1 MGYSSLAQGFMP
13 AHNNNYQKGR
23 SGQKISK
30 ITIHHMAGVLTA
42 ERCGEIFQDS
52 KRKASSNYG
61 IGDDGKILC
70 YVDEDNRAYTSSS
83 KSNDCQAITIEV
95 SNALIGGEWPVS
107 AAAWESLINLCV
119 DICRRYGF
127 RLVYD
132 GTPNGSLTRHNMFA
146 ATSCPGPYLQGKFPE
161 LIEIVNDRFE
171 NEWPVP
177 SPDPE
182 PVPETEVEGYLVKV
196 TANVLNIRDDAGI
209 EYEITGQIK
218 DHGTYTIIAEKD
230 GTGASKW
237 GKLKSGAGWISLDYA
252 ERVTSGTAKQE
263 NDGPQIRKGSKI
275 MFTGAMSY
283 SGIRLAN
290 WTKGSIFDVIEIS
303 GDRVVIGKGT
313 AVTAAVNIRDCQPI

>member
-1 MGYSSLAQGFMP
+1 
-13 AHNNNYQKGR
+13 
-23 SGQKISK
+23 
-30 ITIHHMAGVLTA
+30 
-42 ERCGEIFQDS
+42 
-52 KRKASSNYG
+52 
-61 IGDDGKILC
+61 
-70 YVDEDNRAYTSSS
+70 
-83 KSNDCQAITIEV
+83 
-95 SNALIGGEWPVS
+95 
-107 AAAWESLINLCV
+107 
-119 DICRRYGF
+119 
-127 RLVYD
+127 
-132 GTPNGSLTRHNMFA
+132 MFA